1 MQQYLS
7 HLSAPPSQLLFLI
20 PLPTNL
26 FRFSFR
32 GFTMPFAQSTRDRIW
47 LVWFCIQ
54 LPVIFCMSLCRS
66 RHLVFVPPT
75 NEDPGVDAVDS
86 YPSWL
91 AADPGAPLHF
101 LYTFRRWYSATYRD
115 PLMDWTPA
123 LGVELSAGGS
133 WMSLFMFIELAW
145 TLPVVLYAVYRFASK
160 SASTRTTGPLE
171 LLLLVYGLEV
181 ALTAAVCINDVS
193 YWNPAVYSTADK
205 NVFRFQLFGPWFV
218 MRKFSCLL
226 PFYMLMIALC

>member
-1 MQQYLS
+1 
-7 HLSAPPSQLLFLI
+7 
-20 PLPTNL
+20 
-26 FRFSFR
+26 
-32 GFTMPFAQSTRDRIW
+32 MPFAQSTRDRIW

-54 LPVIFCMSLCRS
+54 LPVIFC
-66 RHLVFVPPT
+66 
-75 NEDPGVDAVDS
+75 VDAVDS

-218 MRKFSCLL
+218 MPALL
-226 PFYMLMIALC
+226 FADMYTRLLARFKGDNTKKIQ